1 MIYYIC
7 GQVTLILMAI
17 EAMSA
22 AWLPVNE
29 TKDKAAHEGHPVD
42 PDLHQVARGSS
53 LVDLEGNFINVSVHA

>member
-1 MIYYIC
+1 
-7 GQVTLILMAI
+7 MAI